1 MTTINFPNNSWII
14 YGDIP
19 NSIKYDFGDL
29 WNLHPENYGNVIIYG
44 KKLETPRY
52 QQSFLIPYYFSGLTH
67 DAIDLP
73 SEFKKF
79 MDWSNSLEIISNF
92 KFNQALVNWYANGH
106 HYINAHSDSTIQLI
120 KDSPIMSISL
130 GEKRK
135 FRIRD
140 KENKKIV
147 LDFEMKDRTYI
158 IMGGEIQTFYTHEVP
173 KINGIKGENTG
184 KRINITFR
192 MFKQ

>member
-1 MTTINFPNNSWII
+1 MSTINLENNSWII
-14 YGDIP
+14 YGNIP
-19 NSIKYDFGDL
+19 DSIEYDFEKL
-29 WNLHPENYGNVIIYG
+29 WNLHPENYGSVMIYG
-44 KKLETPRY
+44 KKIETPRY

-67 DAIDLP
+67 EAIDLP
-73 SEFKKF
+73 NEFNKF
-79 MDWSNSLEIISNF
+79 MVWSNSLEINS

-106 HYINAHSDSTIQLI
+106 HYIGAHSDSTIQLV

-130 GEKRK
+130 GESRK

-140 KENKKIV
+140 RKTKKIV
-147 LDFEMKDRTYI
+147 LDLEMKDRTYI
-158 IMGGEIQTFYTHEVP
+158 IMGGEMQTFYTHEVP

-192 MFKQ
+192 NFKV